1 MSKVGTTGSKRVMDI
16 AAATILLLF
25 FTPVFFFLG
34 LLLYCFNDRQIFFFQ
49 ERPGQHHKIFKIIK
63 FKTMSDKR
71 DAQGKLLPDRERIT
85 WWGTWMRSCSLDEL
99 PQLFNVLRGDMSL
112 VGPRPLL
119 TEYLSRYNAVQL
131 RRHDV
136 KPGITG
142 WAQVNGRNGISWEEK
157 FDLDVWYVDHCSLT
171 LDLRILWLT
180 VQKVL
185 RRTDVAQK
193 DHVSMEPFKG
203 TV

>member
-1 MSKVGTTGSKRVMDI
+1 MGKTGRNGSKRAMDI
-16 AAATILLLF
+16 AAAIILLLF
-25 FTPVFFFLG
+25 FSPVFFSLV
-34 LLLYCFNDRQIFFFQ
+34 LLLYCFNDRQVFFFQ
-49 ERPGQHHKIFKIIK
+49 KRPGQNHKIFKIIK

-71 DAQGKLLPDRERIT
+71 DAQGNLLPDRERIT
-85 WWGTWMRSCSLDEL
+85 GWGTWMRSYSLDEL
-99 PQLFNVLRGDMSL
+99 PQLINVLRGDMSL

-119 TEYLSRYNAVQL
+119 TEYLLYYNAVQQ

-157 FDLDVWYVDHCSLT
+157 FDLDVWYVDHCSLV
-171 LDLRILWLT
+171 LDIKILWMT
-180 VQKVL
+180 VHKVL
-185 RRTDVAQK
+185 RRSGVAQD

-203 TV
+203 TI

>member
-1 MSKVGTTGSKRVMDI
+1 MTGRKRAMDI
-16 AAATILLLF
+16 AVATILLLF
-25 FTPVFFFLG
+25 FSPVLFSVG
-34 LLLYCFNDRQIFFFQ
+34 LLLYCFNDRQVFFLQ
-49 ERPGQHHKIFKIIK
+49 DRPGQHQIIFKIIK

-71 DAQGKLLPDRERIT
+71 DAQGNLLPDRERIT
-85 WWGTWMRSCSLDEL
+85 WWGTWMRSYSLDEL
-99 PQLFNVLRGDMSL
+99 PQLINVLRGNMSL

-119 TEYLSRYNAVQL
+119 TEYLPYYTAVQR
-131 RRHDV
+131 RRHEV

-157 FDLDVWYVDHCSLT
+157 FDLDVWYVDHYSLT
-171 LDLRILWLT
+171 LDIKILWLT
-180 VQKVL
+180 VYKVL
-185 RRTDVAQK
+185 LRSGVAQV